1 MKLIQGAAMPL
12 SSLICRIMKRTGEQQ
27 GKVCV
32 LISVRRLLQSVI
44 HYFFPNIFAI
54 FTPVFFFFLRSAAE
68 DTYLSVTV
76 KSQSV
81 LLSKLKTFYNVC
93 YLSTLSNAD
102 IMSGGGRRSNV
113 HEI

>member
-1 MKLIQGAAMPL
+1 MRFDKRETFAPICNTLFFSKYICDFH
-12 SSLICRIMKRTGEQQ
+12 SS
-27 GKVCV
+27 
-32 LISVRRLLQSVI
+32 
-44 HYFFPNIFAI
+44 F
-54 FTPVFFFFLRSAAE
+54 FFFFLRSAAE